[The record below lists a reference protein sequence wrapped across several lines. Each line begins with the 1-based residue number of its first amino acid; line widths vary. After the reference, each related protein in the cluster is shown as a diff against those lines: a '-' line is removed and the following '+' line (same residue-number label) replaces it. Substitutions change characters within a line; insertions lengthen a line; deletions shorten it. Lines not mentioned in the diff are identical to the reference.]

1 MACEIPRFLD
11 EKAIKIGMI
20 NEVADGLG
28 RLMRNLSTNSSD
40 EIVYKND
47 VILSQAEGTRVLM
60 SKSGHTSKGYLEIY
74 TLKFDEIILET
85 QIQLRKRFQ
94 DFETLPLKNLCVLFD
109 FKLWPKLFAENKKW
123 GFDTLDEVL
132 KCYCNYKFITEEEAK
147 RCVRQ
152 WPLFRARVSRQRTEK
167 VCYVYVDMLTENE
180 RDMDC
185 ILTLLTTTMTIS
197 SSTCQCERLFL
208 HE

>member
-11 EKAIKIGMI
+11 EKIIKIGMI

-47 VILSQAEGTRVLM
+47 VILSQPVGRMVLM

-109 FKLWPKLFAENKKW
+109 FKL
-123 GFDTLDEVL
+123 
-132 KCYCNYKFITEEEAK
+132 
-147 RCVRQ
+147 
-152 WPLFRARVSRQRTEK
+152 
-167 VCYVYVDMLTENE
+167 
-180 RDMDC
+180 
-185 ILTLLTTTMTIS
+185 
-197 SSTCQCERLFL
+197 
-208 HE
+208 